1 METEL
6 EQSTRPQSPNLDIS
20 YLKKPPKFCMS
31 NEQLSLRY
39 DFSLSTTKVQTIYKR
54 NNADLITE
62 QQILNA
68 SILMHWLT
76 RVKTA

>member
-6 EQSTRPQSPNLDIS
+6 EQSTRPQSRHLV
-20 YLKKPPKFCMS
+20 LKKPPKFCMFTA
-31 NEQLSLRY
+31 QLSLRY

-54 NNADLITE
+54 NNTDLITE

-76 RVKTA
+76 RAKTA